1 MEQLTPYI
9 SYIRCL
15 LVGVLIGIGFSEILI
30 TLITKDVED
39 DR

>member
-1 MEQLTPYI
+1 MKQLIPYI
-9 SYIRCL
+9 PYIQCL
-15 LVGVLIGIGFSEILI
+15 LVGVLVGIGFSEILI